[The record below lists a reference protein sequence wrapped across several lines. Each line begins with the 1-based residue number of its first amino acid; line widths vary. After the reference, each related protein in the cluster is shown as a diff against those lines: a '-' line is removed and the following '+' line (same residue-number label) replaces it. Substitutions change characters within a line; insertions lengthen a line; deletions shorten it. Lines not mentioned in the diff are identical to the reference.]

1 MDLLQRGLFWGT
13 LLILL
18 TVIVGEVRLLESA
31 DHDSADG
38 CRPDTPSPYWEEALQ
53 ATRQPVRPGQPGERA
68 FWNVHSERFIYAPA
82 FDFEARS
89 DAAAYRVVARAHA
102 DSRRYTTNVDHP
114 WSAFPTLWQQLP
126 CDRITLTVE
135 AIGSGGEIIDT
146 VGTRSLL
153 KSPAFNGPYSDP
165 PYSYRES
172 ARRSLQD
179 LLHQDR
185 IQHWLEHGEPGD
197 GYWGWAN
204 PANMM
209 GAVAAGLGQYAMH
222 FQDADD
228 APMAREVARIVADFL
243 LTLRLPESHPLAHW
257 PLTYWDGV
265 PSGRHPTWPDR
276 IKTNFVVDAGM
287 AFLDMYDVTGDTTY
301 YGAALQIAETFK
313 AVQNDAGTWP
323 QTFDRATGE
332 AATDA
337 NLLIPT
343 WVILFFDRLHG
354 DYGVTRYE
362 PARDAALH
370 WTLEHPVRSYGWYA
384 QFLDTPPGKRYK
396 NMSRDEANELAIIL
410 LTADDPSP
418 EHEDIALELLRY
430 AEDQFV
436 VWDERDP
443 VLRTAWFPEDTRW
456 YGTGP
461 EGSDWFVPSVL
472 EQYKF
477 YTPIS
482 GSNAIMVRAYLAA
495 YQRTG
500 RPIYHAQAASLATTI
515 LRAQAHHGGG
525 EIPTHLR
532 RGAIDDDFIKSG
544 VHSALTLL
552 EHADALSA
560 EVSTEG
566 H

>member
-1 MDLLQRGLFWGT
+1 MSLPKRVLLWGS
-13 LLILL
+13 LLV
-18 TVIVGEVRLLESA
+18 TVVLIGGGGAPGRA
-31 DHDSADG
+31 DRSINDG
-38 CRPDTPSPYWEEALQ
+38 CRPDTTSPYWEEALQ
-53 ATRQPVRPGQPGERA
+53 ATRQSVRPGWPGERP
-68 FWNVHSERFIYAPA
+68 FWNVHAERFIYAPA
-82 FDFEARS
+82 FDFEARA
-89 DAAAYRVVARAHA
+89 DAAAYRVIAHA
-102 DSRRYTTNVDHP
+102 EAESRQFTTLIDYP
-114 WSAFPTLWQQLP
+114 WSAFPTLWQRLP

-135 AIGSGGEIIDT
+135 AIGDAGEILDT
-146 VGTRSLL
+146 VGTRSFL
-153 KSPAFNGPYSDP
+153 KSPAFNGPYHEP

-185 IQHWLEHGEPGD
+185 IQHWLDHGKPGD
-197 GYWGWAN
+197 GYWGWVN

-209 GAVAAGLGQYAMH
+209 GAVAAGLGQYATH
-222 FQDADD
+222 FPDADD
-228 APMAREVARIVADFL
+228 AAMAREVAHIVADFL
-243 LTLRLPESHPLAHW
+243 LTLRLPGDHRLAHW

-265 PSGRHPTWPDR
+265 PAGRHPIWPDR

-301 YGAALQIAETFK
+301 YRAALQIAETFE

-323 QTFDRATGE
+323 QMFDRATGE
-332 AATDA
+332 AAARA

-343 WVILFFDRLHG
+343 WVILFFDRLREG
-354 DYGVTRYE
+354 YGVTRFQA
-362 PARDAALH
+362 ARDAALR
-370 WTLEHPVRSYGWYA
+370 WSLDEPVRSYGWYA

-410 LTADDPSP
+410 LTAEDPPP
-418 EHEDIALELLRY
+418 EDVDIALELLRY

-443 VLRTAWFPEDTRW
+443 VLQTAWFPEDTRW

-461 EGSDWFVPSVL
+461 KGSDWFVPSVL

-482 GSNAIMVRAYLAA
+482 GSNAIMLRAYLAA
-495 YQRTG
+495 YRRTG
-500 RPIYHAQAASLATTI
+500 RPIYHAKAVSLANTI
-515 LRAQAHHGGG
+515 IRAQAHHGGG

-532 RGAIDDDFIKSG
+532 RSAIDDDFIKSG

-552 EHADALSA
+552 EQATALSA
-560 EVSTEG
+560 EE
-566 H
+566 